1 MWYDGM
7 WQSPSQNLTFTFS
20 PEIEDT
26 HKGEEDDKGEE
37 YVTLWRYAINLTYK
51 WDVAKP
57 VRKSNIHIFF
67 ASVLFESRKK
77 LSLFT

>member
-1 MWYDGM
+1 M

-37 YVTLWRYAINLTYK
+37 YVTLCHKLNL

-57 VRKSNIHIFF
+57 VTKSNIHIFF
-67 ASVLFESRKK
+67 ASVLLKCRQK
-77 LSLFT
+77 LL